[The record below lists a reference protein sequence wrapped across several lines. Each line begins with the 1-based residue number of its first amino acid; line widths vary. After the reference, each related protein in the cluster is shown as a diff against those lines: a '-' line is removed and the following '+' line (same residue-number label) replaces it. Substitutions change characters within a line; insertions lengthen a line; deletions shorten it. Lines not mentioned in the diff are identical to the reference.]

1 MVIFL
6 FFLGVITLI
15 LTGIVISGKIV
26 SANRKKEFKDW
37 QKGDL
42 LILKPSSKYS
52 SILTKNG
59 KDLAVLEGWTED
71 NLYIDCHAGYIS
83 KVSWDELSVNKSA
96 LWRRNYDEAKKVMGV
111 DPGFSRVVGQSNVG
125 KTSGGKTY
133 DGKVIDLLNE
143 IECQVYL
150 KRALEEED
158 FEVAELIKKRLE
170 KFR

>member
-1 MVIFL
+1 MEVFL
-6 FFLGVITLI
+6 VFLGVITLI
-15 LTGIVISGKIV
+15 LIGIVIIGKIV

-111 DPGFSRVVGQSNVG
+111 DPGFSRVVSVSSVG

-133 DGKVIDLLNE
+133 DGKVIELLNE

-150 KRALEEED
+150 KKALEDED